1 MRTICA
7 GPTLKSSSKGVAE
20 DALRKNCPC
29 RHQRYK
35 DRWRPRSWSQRHWSK
50 ARVSTVR
57 VRPAEAA
64 DLPRLVEIAS
74 HSATA
79 AQWNQ
84 AEYLK
89 LFASDEIPPQ
99 SQVGPQVFA
108 PNIKARTALV
118 VEQSGSVVGFIV
130 GHQVADEWE
139 IENIAVTGST
149 RRCGL
154 GSRLVGELLDLVRSR
169 GGKSVFL
176 EVRES
181 NRAARSLY
189 EKWAFLE
196 VGRRKMYYQNPAEDA
211 LILKFI
217 FP

>member
-1 MRTICA
+1 MVSGTTVNVR
-7 GPTLKSSSKGVAE
+7 LAE
-20 DALRKNCPC
+20 P
-29 RHQRYK
+29 
-35 DRWRPRSWSQRHWSK
+35 
-50 ARVSTVR
+50 V
-57 VRPAEAA
+57 

-79 AQWNQ
+79 AQWSQ

-89 LFASDEIPPQ
+89 LFSPDERKALPEVDPQIMNQKIASPEIIDPL
-99 SQVGPQVFA
+99 SQA
-108 PNIKARTALV
+108 PRTALV
-118 VEQSGSVVGFIV
+118 VEHSGNVVGFIV
-130 GHQVADEWE
+130 GRQVEDEWE
-139 IENIAVTGST
+139 IENVAVTGSA

-181 NRAARSLY
+181 NGAARSLY

-211 LILKFI
+211 LVLKFI

>member
-1 MRTICA
+1 MISGT
-7 GPTLKSSSKGVAE
+7 
-20 DALRKNCPC
+20 
-29 RHQRYK
+29 
-35 DRWRPRSWSQRHWSK
+35 
-50 ARVSTVR
+50 TVR
-57 VRPAEAA
+57 VRPAEPA

-74 HSATA
+74 HSVTA

-89 LFASDEIPPQ
+89 LFSPDDPKAQPEVEPQ
-99 SQVGPQVFA
+99 
-108 PNIKARTALV
+108 IKTQSRTALV

-130 GHQVADEWE
+130 GRQVADEWE
-139 IENIAVTGST
+139 IENIAVTGSA

-154 GSRLVGELLDLVRSR
+154 GSRLVGEFLDLVRCRR
-169 GGKSVFL
+169 GKAVFL

-196 VGRRKMYYQNPAEDA
+196 VGRRKMYYQDPAEDA
-211 LILKFI
+211 LLLKFI

>member
-1 MRTICA
+1 M
-7 GPTLKSSSKGVAE
+7 
-20 DALRKNCPC
+20 
-29 RHQRYK
+29 
-35 DRWRPRSWSQRHWSK
+35 
-50 ARVSTVR
+50 VR
-57 VRPAEAA
+57 VRPARPS
-64 DLPRLVEIAS
+64 DQPRLVEIAA

-89 LFASDEIPPQ
+89 LFSLDAPEAQTQVEAGTQTQ
-99 SQVGPQVFA
+99 SRS
-108 PNIKARTALV
+108 RTALV
-118 VEQSGSVVGFIV
+118 VEQDASVVGFIV
-130 GHQVADEWE
+130 GRQVEDEWE
-139 IENIAVTGST
+139 IENIAVTGT
-149 RRCGL
+149 ARHRGL

-189 EKWAFLE
+189 EKWAFIE
-196 VGRRKMYYQNPAEDA
+196 VGRRKTYYQNPAEDA
-211 LILKFI
+211 LVLKFK

>member
-1 MRTICA
+1 MA
-7 GPTLKSSSKGVAE
+7 V
-20 DALRKNCPC
+20 
-29 RHQRYK
+29 H
-35 DRWRPRSWSQRHWSK
+35 
-50 ARVSTVR
+50 
-57 VRPAEAA
+57 VRPAELA

-89 LFASDEIPPQ
+89 LFATEQPDAQPQ
-99 SQVGPQVFA
+99 ANPQTA
-108 PNIKARTALV
+108 DPNIKTQHRTALV
-118 VEQSGSVVGFIV
+118 VEQLETVVGFIV
-130 GHQVADEWE
+130 GRQVEDEWE
-139 IENIAVTGST
+139 IENIAVTGAA

-196 VGRRKMYYQNPAEDA
+196 VGRRKMYYQNPREDA
-211 LILKFI
+211 LILKFK

>member
-1 MRTICA
+1 MISGT
-7 GPTLKSSSKGVAE
+7 
-20 DALRKNCPC
+20 
-29 RHQRYK
+29 
-35 DRWRPRSWSQRHWSK
+35 
-50 ARVSTVR
+50 TVR
-57 VRPAEAA
+57 VRPAKPA

-74 HSATA
+74 HSVTA

-89 LFASDEIPPQ
+89 LFLPDDPKAQPE
-99 SQVGPQVFA
+99 VEPQV
-108 PNIKARTALV
+108 KTQSRTALV

-130 GHQVADEWE
+130 GRQVEDEWE
-139 IENIAVTGST
+139 IENIAVTGAA

-154 GSRLVGELLDLVRSR
+154 GSRLVGEFLDLVRGRR
-169 GGKSVFL
+169 GKAVFL

-196 VGRRKMYYQNPAEDA
+196 VGRRKMYYQDPAEDA
-211 LILKFI
+211 LLLKFI

>member
-1 MRTICA
+1 M
-7 GPTLKSSSKGVAE
+7 
-20 DALRKNCPC
+20 
-29 RHQRYK
+29 
-35 DRWRPRSWSQRHWSK
+35 
-50 ARVSTVR
+50 VR
-57 VRPAEAA
+57 VRPARPS
-64 DLPRLVEIAS
+64 DQPRLVEIAS

-89 LFASDEIPPQ
+89 LFTPEEPAFQLEGDPQ
-99 SQVGPQVFA
+99 NVDPQG
-108 PNIKARTALV
+108 KAQSRTALV
-118 VEQSGSVVGFIV
+118 LEQDASVVGFIV
-130 GHQVADEWE
+130 GRQVEDEWE
-139 IENIAVTGST
+139 IENIAVTGSA
-149 RRCGL
+149 RRHGL

-169 GGKSVFL
+169 GGHTVFL

-189 EKWAFLE
+189 EKWAFIE

-211 LILKFI
+211 LVLKFK

>member
-1 MRTICA
+1 MSA
-7 GPTLKSSSKGVAE
+7 
-20 DALRKNCPC
+20 
-29 RHQRYK
+29 
-35 DRWRPRSWSQRHWSK
+35 
-50 ARVSTVR
+50 VR
-57 VRPAEAA
+57 VRPAEPP

-74 HSATA
+74 HSVTA

-89 LFASDEIPPQ
+89 LFAIDQHQAE
-99 SQVGPQVFA
+99 PQVHPQIVNA
-108 PNIKARTALV
+108 ESQGQPKSRTALV
-118 VEQSGSVVGFIV
+118 VEQSGRVVGFIV
-130 GHQVADEWE
+130 GQQLEDEWE
-139 IENIAVTGST
+139 IENIAVTGEA

-154 GSRLVGELLDLVRSR
+154 GSRLVGELLDMVRSR

-189 EKWAFLE
+189 EKWAFIE

-211 LILKFI
+211 LLLQFKF
-217 FP
+217 P

>member
-1 MRTICA
+1 
-7 GPTLKSSSKGVAE
+7 
-20 DALRKNCPC
+20 
-29 RHQRYK
+29 
-35 DRWRPRSWSQRHWSK
+35 
-50 ARVSTVR
+50 
-57 VRPAEAA
+57 
-64 DLPRLVEIAS
+64 VEIAS

-89 LFASDEIPPQ
+89 LIAPDEPNARTQVDPQTTGSQTIDPQ
-99 SQVGPQVFA
+99 S
-108 PNIKARTALV
+108 RTALV
-118 VEQSGSVVGFIV
+118 VEQEAIVVGFIV
-130 GHQVADEWE
+130 GRQLEDEWE
-139 IENIAVTGST
+139 IENIAVTGAA

-211 LILKFI
+211 LVLKFK

>member
-1 MRTICA
+1 MISGA
-7 GPTLKSSSKGVAE
+7 
-20 DALRKNCPC
+20 
-29 RHQRYK
+29 
-35 DRWRPRSWSQRHWSK
+35 
-50 ARVSTVR
+50 TVR
-57 VRPAEAA
+57 VRPAEPA

-74 HSATA
+74 HSVTA

-89 LFASDEIPPQ
+89 LFSPDDPKAQPEVEPQ
-99 SQVGPQVFA
+99 
-108 PNIKARTALV
+108 IKTQSRTALV

-130 GHQVADEWE
+130 GRQVADEWE
-139 IENIAVTGST
+139 IENIAVTGAA

-154 GSRLVGELLDLVRSR
+154 GSRLVGEFLDLVRGR
-169 GGKSVFL
+169 GGKAVFL

-196 VGRRKMYYQNPAEDA
+196 VGRRKMYYQDPAEDA
-211 LILKFI
+211 LLLKFI

>member
-1 MRTICA
+1 
-7 GPTLKSSSKGVAE
+7 
-20 DALRKNCPC
+20 
-29 RHQRYK
+29 
-35 DRWRPRSWSQRHWSK
+35 
-50 ARVSTVR
+50 VSVVR
-57 VRPAEAA
+57 VRPAEPA

-74 HSATA
+74 HSVTA

-89 LFASDEIPPQ
+89 LFSTDAATAQ
-99 SQVGPQVFA
+99 SQADPHIID
-108 PNIKARTALV
+108 PNIKVQLRTALV
-118 VEQSGSVVGFIV
+118 VEQSGTVVGFII
-130 GHQVADEWE
+130 GPQVEDEWE
-139 IENIAVTGST
+139 IENIAVTGSA

-196 VGRRKMYYQNPAEDA
+196 VGRRKMYYQDPAEDA
-211 LILKFI
+211 LVLRFI

>member
-1 MRTICA
+1 
-7 GPTLKSSSKGVAE
+7 V
-20 DALRKNCPC
+20 
-29 RHQRYK
+29 
-35 DRWRPRSWSQRHWSK
+35 
-50 ARVSTVR
+50 RVVR
-57 VRPAEAA
+57 VRPAEPA
-64 DLPRLVEIAS
+64 DLARLVEIAS

-79 AQWNQ
+79 AQWNET
-84 AEYLK
+84 EYLK
-89 LFASDEIPPQ
+89 LFATDRPRAQTQGNSQ
-99 SQVGPQVFA
+99 SID
-108 PNIKARTALV
+108 PNIKVQPRTALV
-118 VEQSGSVVGFIV
+118 VEQQGSVVGFIV
-130 GHQVADEWE
+130 GRQVEDEWE
-139 IENIAVTGST
+139 IENIAVTDAA

-154 GSRLVGELLDLVRSR
+154 GSRLVGELLDLVRTR

-211 LILKFI
+211 LVLKFK

>member
-1 MRTICA
+1 MSA
-7 GPTLKSSSKGVAE
+7 
-20 DALRKNCPC
+20 
-29 RHQRYK
+29 
-35 DRWRPRSWSQRHWSK
+35 
-50 ARVSTVR
+50 VR
-57 VRPAEAA
+57 VRPAKPS

-89 LFASDEIPPQ
+89 LFPIDEPDAQPPADAQSRSQPQ
-99 SQVGPQVFA
+99 S
-108 PNIKARTALV
+108 RTALV
-118 VEQSGSVVGFIV
+118 VEQDGNVVGFIV
-130 GHQVADEWE
+130 GQQLEDEWE
-139 IENIAVTGST
+139 IENIAVTGAA
-149 RRCGL
+149 RRHGL
-154 GSRLVGELLDLVRSR
+154 GSRLVSELLDLVRSR
-169 GGKSVFL
+169 GGKTVFL

-189 EKWAFLE
+189 EKWGFLE

-211 LILKFI
+211 LVLKFK

>member
-1 MRTICA
+1 MISGT
-7 GPTLKSSSKGVAE
+7 
-20 DALRKNCPC
+20 
-29 RHQRYK
+29 
-35 DRWRPRSWSQRHWSK
+35 
-50 ARVSTVR
+50 TVR
-57 VRPAEAA
+57 VRPAEPA

-74 HSATA
+74 HSVTA

-89 LFASDEIPPQ
+89 LFSPDDPKAQPEVEPQ
-99 SQVGPQVFA
+99 
-108 PNIKARTALV
+108 IKTQSRTALV
-118 VEQSGSVVGFIV
+118 VEQLGRVVGFIV
-130 GHQVADEWE
+130 GRQVADEWE
-139 IENIAVTGST
+139 IENIAVTGSA

-154 GSRLVGELLDLVRSR
+154 GSRLVGEFLDLVRGRR
-169 GGKSVFL
+169 GKAVFL

-196 VGRRKMYYQNPAEDA
+196 VGRRKMYYQDPAEDA
-211 LILKFI
+211 LVLKFI

>member
-1 MRTICA
+1 MISGT
-7 GPTLKSSSKGVAE
+7 
-20 DALRKNCPC
+20 
-29 RHQRYK
+29 
-35 DRWRPRSWSQRHWSK
+35 
-50 ARVSTVR
+50 TVR
-57 VRPAEAA
+57 VRPAEPA

-74 HSATA
+74 HSVTA

-89 LFASDEIPPQ
+89 LFSPDDPKAQPEVEPQ
-99 SQVGPQVFA
+99 
-108 PNIKARTALV
+108 IKTQSRTALV

-130 GHQVADEWE
+130 GRQVADEWE
-139 IENIAVTGST
+139 IENIAVTGSA

-154 GSRLVGELLDLVRSR
+154 GSRLVGEFLDLVRGRR
-169 GGKSVFL
+169 GKAVFL

-181 NRAARSLY
+181 NRAARSLN

-196 VGRRKMYYQNPAEDA
+196 VGRRKMYYQDPAEDA
-211 LILKFI
+211 LLLKFI